1 MQTRTSSAT
10 PVRGGLPGRL
20 AGALR
25 AVQGRPAFESRGGM
39 FAAAVVLRLAGALL
53 LGWIGY
59 VHWYLW
65 HLGYKDIPTDGP
77 FFLVDA
83 IAAVLLAV
91 LLLAWPRGLAG
102 LASAGFVALT
112 IVALVISLSVGL
124 FGFRESISASYV
136 VESLVLESVAVLIL
150 AVWTVIVSLWVP
162 RSDRAGSEPSP

>member
-1 MQTRTSSAT
+1 MATRTSSAT
-10 PVRGGLPGRL
+10 PIRGGPPGRL

-25 AVQGRPAFESRGGM
+25 ALLGRSAFESRGGM
-39 FAAAVVLRLAGALL
+39 FAAALALRLAGTGL

-83 IAAVLLAV
+83 IAAALLGV
-91 LLLAWPRGLAG
+91 LLLAWPRALAG
-102 LASAGFVALT
+102 LASAGFVAST

-150 AVWTVIVSLWVP
+150 AAWTVIVSLRVP
-162 RSDRAGSEPSP
+162 RSDTAGSEPSP

>member
-1 MQTRTSSAT
+1 MPTRTSSA
-10 PVRGGLPGRL
+10 PLMRGGPPGRL

-25 AVQGRPAFESRGGM
+25 ALPGRPAFESRGGM
-39 FAAAVVLRLAGALL
+39 FAAALVLRLAGAGL

-65 HLGYKDIPTDGP
+65 HLGYRDIPTDGP

-83 IAAVLLAV
+83 IAAVALAL
-91 LLLAWPRGLAG
+91 LLLAWPRALAG
-102 LASAGFVALT
+102 LVSAGFVALT

-124 FGFRESISASYV
+124 FGFRESISAAYV

-150 AVWTVIVSLWVP
+150 TAWTVIVLLRVH
-162 RSDRAGSEPSP
+162 RSASGRAS

>member
-1 MQTRTSSAT
+1 MATRTSSAT
-10 PVRGGLPGRL
+10 PMRGGPPGRL

-25 AVQGRPAFESRGGM
+25 AVLGRPAFESRGGM
-39 FAAAVVLRLAGALL
+39 FAAALVLRLAGAGL

-91 LLLAWPRGLAG
+91 LLLAWPRALAG
-102 LASAGFVALT
+102 LASAGFVAST

-124 FGFRESISASYV
+124 FGFRESISAAYV
-136 VESLVLESVAVLIL
+136 VESLVLESVGVLIL
-150 AVWTVIVSLWVP
+150 AAWTMVVSLRVP
-162 RSDRAGSEPSP
+162 RSDRAGPGR